1 MSTTITAP
9 VSSLETSPTVEQLD
23 DDVRREM
30 EVIDDAK
37 PAKLSK
43 ADRKAREEEARL
55 AKETEAKSQRE
66 AERNALQA
74 LVPWK
79 VVETTGYYNNQK
91 GEIDQWAD
99 DLGQYPRNYRS
110 YSRDEWGQAIG
121 VLAAAV
127 NGLAESH
134 PDYQRTTGLYV
145 EEHTIDLLLIKA
157 KKWQLLIQV
166 PTKSS
171 PAGKKFELKDGSGQ
185 AVWGSDSKREAAL
198 AELLADYIP
207 EDNREMLLNI
217 CCQYLRG
224 IRIRVN
230 RAVWGAEHPE
240 LAHLLEE
247 PKR

>member
-1 MSTTITAP
+1 MSSTEATVATINTD
-9 VSSLETSPTVEQLD
+9 SQLNELEEI
-23 DDVRREM
+23 VRDEP
-30 EVIDDAK
+30 ESESVK
-37 PAKLSK
+37 PAKLSRE
-43 ADRKAREEEARL
+43 DRKALAEEQRI
-55 AKETEAKSQRE
+55 AKEAEAKAAAQ
-66 AERNALQA
+66 AERERVQA

-91 GEIDQWAD
+91 SEIDQWAD
-99 DLGQYPRNYRS
+99 DLGQYPRKYRS
-110 YSRDEWGQAIG
+110 YSRDEWGQAIT
-121 VLAAAV
+121 VLADAV
-127 NGLAESH
+127 NGLAETQ

-145 EEHTIDLLLIKA
+145 EEHTNDLLLIKA

-185 AVWGSDSKREAAL
+185 AVWGSDATRESSL
-198 AELLADYIP
+198 AELLADYVP